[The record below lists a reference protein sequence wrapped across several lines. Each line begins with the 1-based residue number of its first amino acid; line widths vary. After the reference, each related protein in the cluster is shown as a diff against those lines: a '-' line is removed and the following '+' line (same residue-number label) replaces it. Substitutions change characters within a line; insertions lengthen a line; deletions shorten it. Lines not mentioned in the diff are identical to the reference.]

1 MISMAEDNDPFP
13 NDYEYASYREISKYN
28 ALNNMHALLMVKE
41 LKKLLVNSTY
51 GNFIFQPEYH
61 MEQHCA
67 EYEIQEM
74 NSNKRYEEYYRLM
87 MTTQKKA
94 YNESI

>member
-1 MISMAEDNDPFP
+1 
-13 NDYEYASYREISKYN
+13 
-28 ALNNMHALLMVKE
+28 MVKE

-51 GNFIFQPEYH
+51 GNFIFPPPEYN

-74 NSNKRYEEYYRLM
+74 NNNKRYEEYYRLM
-87 MTTQKKA
+87 MKTQKKA